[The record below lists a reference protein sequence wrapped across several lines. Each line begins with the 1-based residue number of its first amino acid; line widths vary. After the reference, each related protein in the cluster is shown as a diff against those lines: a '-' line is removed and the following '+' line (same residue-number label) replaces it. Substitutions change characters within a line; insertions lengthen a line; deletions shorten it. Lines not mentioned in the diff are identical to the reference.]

1 MFFIYKKGVLFMY
14 IYRLGND
21 HDLKDLTYLNTEDVR
36 LFSTFKGQKITL
48 DWTEAILQINML
60 KNDVAIHQ
68 IETRIDFYETTR
80 KINI

>member
-1 MFFIYKKGVLFMY
+1 MH

-48 DWTEAILQINML
+48 DW
-60 KNDVAIHQ
+60 
-68 IETRIDFYETTR
+68 RRDFTN
-80 KINI
+80 K